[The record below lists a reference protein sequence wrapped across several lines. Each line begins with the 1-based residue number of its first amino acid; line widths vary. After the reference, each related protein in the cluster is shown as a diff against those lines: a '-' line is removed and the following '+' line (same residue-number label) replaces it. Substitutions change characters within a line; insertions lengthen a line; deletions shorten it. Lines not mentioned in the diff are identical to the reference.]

1 MIVDSVVVLAETAVK
16 LVALIT
22 RVSGRTVPRTEAQAE
37 ALAVRLYPNVARLR
51 QAAAQ
56 RQWEVAD
63 AHMKNEY
70 SVIVEPAPVRPYPRG
85 AVLKAVEAAAGLGK
99 DSEVP
104 DEMVTSP
111 SSVKAFQDR
120 LVRILAQHVKNAG
133 RELII
138 DTANYNAVSE
148 FDPRQAEWD
157 EEEARRNRE
166 DDPEGDAEVI
176 QFPDPVQERDE
187 SEPTEEPARTLSE
200 ASRERH
206 EENVRRE
213 DRRGPQGQVLAW
225 ARVLVGEVNCP
236 FCAMLASRGAVYK
249 SERTAGFQAHSA
261 GPTGG
266 GDCDCVAT
274 LVMKDK
280 PWEGEREAAFLQDLW
295 EDARDN
301 PTEYEEEMME
311 KGMLETPAARFR
323 SRFNALVREGNM
335 DKFHSEAAKVAEDRV
350 ALMRRR
356 IVA

>member
-85 AVLKAVEAAAGLGK
+85 AVLKAVEAAAGISK
-99 DSEVP
+99 DAEAP
-104 DEMVTSP
+104 KDMVTSP
-111 SSVKAFQDR
+111 AGVKAFQDR
-120 LVRILAQHVKNAG
+120 LLRLLSQHVQNAG

-166 DDPEGDAEVI
+166 NDPEGDAEVI
-176 QFPDPVQERDE
+176 QFPAPVQERDE
-187 SEPTEEPARTLSE
+187 SVPTEKPSKTLTE
-200 ASRERH
+200 ASKERH

-249 SERTAGFQAHSA
+249 SEQTAGFEAHNL
-261 GPTGG
+261 
-266 GDCDCVAT
+266 CDCVAT

-280 PWEGEREAAFLQDLW
+280 PWEGEQEAAFLQDLW

-301 PTEYEEEMME
+301 PTEYEEKMME

-323 SRFNALVREGNM
+323 SRFNALVKEGNT
-335 DKFHSEAAKVAEDRV
+335 DRFHSEAAKVAEERV
-350 ALMRRR
+350 ARMRRR

>member
-85 AVLKAVEAAAGLGK
+85 AVLKAVEAAAGISG
-99 DSEVP
+99 DAEAP
-104 DEMVTSP
+104 RDMVTSP
-111 SSVKAFQDR
+111 ASVRAFQDR
-120 LVRILAQHVKNAG
+120 LLRLLSQHVQNAG

-166 DDPEGDAEVI
+166 GDPEGDAEVI

-187 SEPTEEPARTLSE
+187 SEPTEKPSKTLTE
-200 ASRERH
+200 ASKERH

-249 SERTAGFQAHSA
+249 SEQTAGFEAHNL
-261 GPTGG
+261 
-266 GDCDCVAT
+266 CDCVAT

-280 PWEGEREAAFLQDLW
+280 PWEGEQEAAFLQDLW

-301 PTEYEEEMME
+301 PTEYEEKMME

-323 SRFNALVREGNM
+323 SRFNALVKEGNM
-335 DKFHSEAAKVAEDRV
+335 DKFHSEAAKVAEERV
-350 ALMRRR
+350 ARMRRR